1 MEFKIIIDYS
11 VNSEEKVIPL
21 EKKIEYEYH
30 RKVIDKEEKK
40 EEIICDIVN
49 FENNKIVIEGSRVK
63 PIKIKDCW
71 RSKKSNYRRC
81 ILSSLFYLY
90 NYYKIPIHIESI
102 KINDLKSEEDIPFN
116 QEFKAPLPNDFSI
129 DLTKIE
135 YIFKRISFPEL
146 SEVVYSILH
155 SQALFLKNKD
165 FYSSYKSF
173 NSMYTFYYNYHEK
186 LQESGS
192 NKNADKDAIIA
203 LLNLDNLESDCQK
216 SVSLAEKYFTDKFK
230 EVYKLSYVWLLE
242 ENISEGRF
250 KGVICDQNFI
260 YKNKNVLKL
269 INDLVKNY
277 YNIDLP
283 CNKVINKFEKRYNLK
298 SYDYKINYLQFLSV
312 YAVYRRN
319 KLLHGEHVD
328 STFLI
333 PDVNADILFKFSEII
348 FQFSIDLVNSIA
360 VKDFTISKILENTS
374 KRYL

>member
-1 MEFKIIIDYS
+1 MEFKIVIDYS

-21 EKKIEYEYH
+21 EKKIEYEYY

-116 QEFKAPLPNDFSI
+116 QEFKVPLPNDFSI

-230 EVYKLSYVWLLE
+230 EVYKLSYVRLMDE
-242 ENISEGRF
+242 KIS
-250 KGVICDQNFI
+250 KGQFGKIIGDEDFR
-260 YKNKNVLKL
+260 YENKNVLNLIKL
-269 INDLVKNY
+269 LAKNY
-277 YNIDLP
+277 YEINLP
-283 CNKVINKFEKRYNLK
+283 CRKVIKDFTKRWKLESN
-298 SYDYKINYLQFLSV
+298 DYKINYLQFLTL
-312 YAVYRRN
+312 YALYRRN

-333 PDVNADILFKFSEII
+333 PDVNADILFKLSEII
-348 FQFSIDLVNSIA
+348 FQFSIDLVNSIN
-360 VKDFTISKILENTS
+360 KDDFKDIYNLKS
-374 KRYL
+374 